1 MENKDLFQKLE
12 IIKLNLIKIFGE
24 KQCSTVEDYNQR
36 EINDILEFFKIS
48 DELREV
54 WIDKWLESMDC
65 WDIIVSDTSITFV
78 WVNKSGKILA
88 NKIEKINVN
97 NNSITLCSGANINIQ
112 TLKNF
117 GIDKDINNLLQY
129 CSWIIDKP
137 TVKLLSKDFN

>member
-1 MENKDLFQKLE
+1 MENQDLFQKLE
-12 IIKLNLIKIFGE
+12 IIKLNLIKMFGE
-24 KQCSTVEDYNQR
+24 KHCNEVEDYNQR

-54 WIDKWLESMDC
+54 WINKWLESMDC
-65 WDIIVSDTSITFV
+65 WDIIVSDATITFV

-112 TLKNF
+112 TLKHL
-117 GIDKDINNLLQY
+117 GINNDINNLLRH
-129 CSWIIDKP
+129 CSWITDKS
-137 TVKLLSKDFN
+137 TAKLLSKDFN